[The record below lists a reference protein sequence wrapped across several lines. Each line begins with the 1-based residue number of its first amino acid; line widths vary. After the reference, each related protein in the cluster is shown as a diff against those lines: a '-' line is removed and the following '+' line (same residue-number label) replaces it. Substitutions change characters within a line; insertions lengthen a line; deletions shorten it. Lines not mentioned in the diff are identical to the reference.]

1 LHTKRRWHVGRFL
14 YRLDVA
20 PSGRWMI
27 VRERIGPDDDE
38 VVVRGRCLGL
48 ADDAELLAVA
58 VEELRTVAQCIEDE
72 AEAVIDPL
80 Q

>member
-1 LHTKRRWHVGRFL
+1 
-14 YRLDVA
+14 
-20 PSGRWMI
+20 MI